1 MTCYT
6 PIHGFA
12 QEYCHN
18 TNSFLKEGE
27 DPHDDGNW
35 TRPRFTTAF
44 SVSGSDFHVSFIR
57 STDLGID
64 TLVQHER

>member
-1 MTCYT
+1 MTCYAT
-6 PIHGFA
+6 VHGFS
-12 QEYCHN
+12 QKYRHIKS
-18 TNSFLKEGE
+18 SFLRERE
-27 DPHDDGNW
+27 DSHGVGIW

-44 SVSGSDFHVSFIR
+44 SVYGPDFHVSFIR